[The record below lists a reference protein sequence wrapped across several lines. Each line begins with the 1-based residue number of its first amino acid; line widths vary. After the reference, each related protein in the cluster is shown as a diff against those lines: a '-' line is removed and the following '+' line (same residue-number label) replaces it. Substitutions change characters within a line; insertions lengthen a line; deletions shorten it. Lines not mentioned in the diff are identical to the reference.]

1 MMKRT
6 EMVANL
12 AVMVAGI
19 GVSALSKNKTFQR
32 YLKAGEAAAKEVSRQ
47 IANEKILREKESSS
61 IKYWKEWLLTNSL
74 TATRQIS
81 LPYGEFFLM
90 EMAMRDVH
98 GGTPKLAVGKYFS
111 DDGEHF
117 LAYEK
122 FIADGKLFIFISS
135 VEDKTLYNG
144 GDERIRSFQR
154 ICQSGENYNGDLYIF
169 NVEDVE
175 KESSLSE
182 FGEELVSR
190 WKEEHRKDAAE
201 QNTPEKETA

>member
-1 MMKRT
+1 MKNIKV
-6 EMVANL
+6 VANL
-12 AVMVAGI
+12 AVIGI
-19 GVSALSKNKTFQR
+19 GFGVNVLNRNETFQR
-32 YLKAGEAAAKEVSRQ
+32 YLKAGKAVSKEVSRQ

-61 IKYWKEWLLTNSL
+61 IKYWKEWFLTNSWG
-74 TATRQIS
+74 TKQIS

-90 EMAMRDVH
+90 EMAMREVH
-98 GGTPKLAVGKYFS
+98 GGTPKLMIGKYFS

-122 FIADGKLFIFISS
+122 FIIGGKLFIFISS

-190 WKEEHRKDAAE
+190 WKEKHRKDAAD